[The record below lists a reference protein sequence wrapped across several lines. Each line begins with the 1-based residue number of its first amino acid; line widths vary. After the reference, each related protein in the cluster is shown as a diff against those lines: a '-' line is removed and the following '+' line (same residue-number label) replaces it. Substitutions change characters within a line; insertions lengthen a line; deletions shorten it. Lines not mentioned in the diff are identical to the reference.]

1 MLTAGSKGQEALDGG
16 PRGHSVFTGRLIEAL
31 EATGDYITAN
41 EIQAIL
47 KEKVYQDARARGH
60 EQTPGFGALYGSGD
74 FVFVPNIEQKVQDN
88 KAELARMEAELK
100 RLEAQEAEGR
110 KYQSEQQQ
118 RQIEQKRKAAE
129 ARLKAEQLRQQQL
142 GEEAKRQQ
150 EMAAERSRFELGQ
163 KQREQEL
170 VASQKVEE
178 QRLVALKAELA
189 RKKLAAP
196 ASPAGSL
203 AAAVAEIK
211 RLNSEI
217 ESIESAF
224 ARELSAG
231 KSRIASRYEAE
242 IASVQLASK
251 QKRAPTVRDEFETET
266 EFRTRSVKQGSFYSD
281 RIAGLKE
288 KQRDEISALEGR
300 IAREQQNQSADLRA
314 DMKRLGDK
322 EYSIGAESLVLE
334 LGQYN
339 PDKQSFPVSIR
350 PKTENVKVA
359 MNGTLLL
366 PRDVA
371 RKFKQEYSSGLL
383 HPQGTVKAGGGDL
396 LRVALVN
403 DSDGSVYE
411 YVDGEFMTVAERKRR
426 GEAAVSRLI
435 YTDRQS
441 GLMWTKNGNVA
452 GKGMDW
458 NDAISWVKN
467 LNYGGYSDWRLPTKE
482 ELEAFA
488 KQGGKQPSE
497 WFNANGFNAVQANG
511 YWSSSTDTSST
522 GYAWSVGM
530 GGGSVL
536 NYDMT
541 NYDYVWPVRGGQ

>member
-100 RLEAQEAEGR
+100 RLEAQEADGR

-118 RQIEQKRKAAE
+118 REAEQKRKAAE

-142 GEEAKRQQ
+142 GEEAKLQQ

-251 QKRAPTVRDEFETET
+251 QKRAPTVPA
-266 EFRTRSVKQGSFYSD
+266 RTSRSVRRS
-281 RIAGLKE
+281 RE
-288 KQRDEISALEGR
+288 K
-300 IAREQQNQSADLRA
+300 
-314 DMKRLGDK
+314 
-322 EYSIGAESLVLE
+322 
-334 LGQYN
+334 
-339 PDKQSFPVSIR
+339 
-350 PKTENVKVA
+350 KT
-359 MNGTLLL
+359 
-366 PRDVA
+366 
-371 RKFKQEYSSGLL
+371 
-383 HPQGTVKAGGGDL
+383 
-396 LRVALVN
+396 
-403 DSDGSVYE
+403 
-411 YVDGEFMTVAERKRR
+411 RR
-426 GEAAVSRLI
+426 GLENIRSR
-435 YTDRQS
+435 S
-441 GLMWTKNGNVA
+441 GSA
-452 GKGMDW
+452 
-458 NDAISWVKN
+458 
-467 LNYGGYSDWRLPTKE
+467 
-482 ELEAFA
+482 
-488 KQGGKQPSE
+488 
-497 WFNANGFNAVQANG
+497 
-511 YWSSSTDTSST
+511 
-522 GYAWSVGM
+522 
-530 GGGSVL
+530 
-536 NYDMT
+536 
-541 NYDYVWPVRGGQ
+541 